1 MKLILTQPEIEQ
13 IVRDHVLNTVQLRSG
28 AELQIEFSATRGE
41 AGITATIE
49 IPYIG
54 VSAIPEIS
62 RAAETSTG
70 SGKPIS
76 ATMGGVLSGQATT
89 KDLPKTTL
97 FNTTDKVNEPTTAT
111 AGDVTED
118 ASKAETA
125 VQAPAASPTPRKR
138 GVTTVAGPAPI
149 APTEVAQP
157 AADASAAPDAAPFA
171 DAEATDAAAAAGDE
185 AAVPEPAPP
194 AVPRKS
200 LFS

>member
-70 SGKPIS
+70 PGKPIS
-76 ATMGGVLSGQATT
+76 ATMGGVLSGQTES
-89 KDLPKTTL
+89 KKLHL
-97 FNTTDKVNEPTTAT
+97 FNAADKVNEPTTAT

-171 DAEATDAAAAAGDE
+171 DAEDTDAAAAAGDE